1 MAIVSKELTKMMNPQ
16 ANRYWQNNQFNPI
29 LAYNKE
35 QNNNPM
41 LPNFYHGPKMAELF
55 GEHCNCEQKIM
66 YYLKNEID
74 EYRTTQ
80 KHLKYTKKDLMIRM
94 LIDEVEKQHK
104 RISFLEGKVQAQKLK
119 IGKLEDAVFQNRSHR
134 LLLRCTSSN

>member
-1 MAIVSKELTKMMNPQ
+1 
-16 ANRYWQNNQFNPI
+16 
-29 LAYNKE
+29 
-35 QNNNPM
+35 
-41 LPNFYHGPKMAELF
+41 
-55 GEHCNCEQKIM
+55 M

-104 RISFLEGKVQAQKLK
+104 RISFLEGKVQVQKLK
-119 IGKLEDAVFQNRSHR
+119 IVKLEDALF
-134 LLLRCTSSN
+134 